1 MTTGF
6 LLVSGDSYDGE
17 TSPELQKFDELL
29 HNPDFFDRFEIKNIQ
44 PLSETY
50 RRAPEI
56 YFPVRKKGREGQNF
70 SYIKGTLN
78 LPFEPPVLIRKPGR
92 IRPEYLSR
100 LSNDVQASAPPVQFE
115 LAEAVE
121 EETVEFYGSN
131 ITLTELRSRLEWRL
145 NYGSTQHIPPQKAA
159 GNEPAPYRVLR
170 WYSFETS
177 GDDRSNM
184 AVERVLKGLA
194 DYVDALNA
202 GAERDNK
209 TPPFP
214 TLKLDLK
221 TQLNAVPGG
230 QPSNVPTET
239 EAFPE
244 KGLKPEQY
252 FTQERFK
259 RIGLEVERNQGGNLI
274 SDTAGRPRFKVH
286 RIARGRDTFI
296 IIIDTS
302 PVPGQA
308 PSLQHGELSGVDWSS
323 VEAVIDLHPEAY
335 TQPSQNI
342 TPPLP
347 RFKGVRYHGLMIANL
362 CKLIAPEARIIL
374 VRALDDDGNGHTP
387 EIIKIIRFLTRV
399 VPGRK
404 LGEFISGLADDLA
417 EKVWIPA
424 HNRLIFNTSWVIGG
438 SKDEEVM
445 ASTLLYAIDD
455 ATLTPHPP
463 VFVCAAGNDSRA
475 GVAYNPDEPAA
486 YGYFPGY
493 DEVQYRQLVDTEPS
507 EEPPSNGPLA
517 YDPYNMVIGVAS
529 TAASARYLYAFYS
542 NASPISAPSQ
552 NIFLDAGCEL
562 ELPEMATSSVTGPNG
577 TTQPQFVIEKGVFK
591 GTGKKVPARFVC
603 WSGTSFAAPLVTG
616 QVALLLGQRRDG
628 RLRVDP
634 TEVKERIWL
643 TANDPRWWNRP
654 REINIPASL

>member
-17 TSPELQKFDELL
+17 TSAELQKFDELI
-29 HNPDFFDRFEIKNIQ
+29 HKPDVFDRFDIKNIRS
-44 PLSETY
+44 LSDTY
-50 RRAPEI
+50 RLAPEI
-56 YFPVRKKGREGQNF
+56 YFPVRKEGREGQSFN
-70 SYIKGTLN
+70 YIKGTLN
-78 LPFEPPVLIRKPGR
+78 LPFEPPVLLRKPGR
-92 IRPEYLSR
+92 IRPEYLPPI
-100 LSNDVQASAPPVQFE
+100 SNEVQASEPPVQFE
-115 LAEAVE
+115 LEETTE
-121 EETVEFYGSN
+121 EEVVAFSGTN
-131 ITLTELRSRLEWRL
+131 IALTELRSRLAWDL
-145 NYGSTQHIPPQKAA
+145 SYGSDQHTTPPKAA
-159 GNEPAPYRVLR
+159 RNEPAPYRVLR
-170 WYSFETS
+170 WYSFETV
-177 GDDRSNM
+177 GDDHSSIT
-184 AVERVLKGLA
+184 VEKVLKGLA
-194 DYVDALNA
+194 DYIDALNS
-202 GAERDNK
+202 GAEKDNK

-221 TQLNAVPGG
+221 TALRASGG
-230 QPSNVPTET
+230 QPTNVPTET
-239 EAFPE
+239 EPFPE

-259 RIGLEVERNQGGNLI
+259 RIGLEVERNQAGGLVTGP
-274 SDTAGRPRFKVH
+274 SGRPRFKVH
-286 RIARGRDTFI
+286 RIARGKDTFI
-296 IIIDTS
+296 VIIDTA
-302 PVPGQA
+302 PVPGHK
-308 PSLQHGELSGVDWSS
+308 PNLQHGELSGVDWSS

-335 TQPSQNI
+335 TQPNPGV

-347 RFKGVRYHGLMIANL
+347 KFKGVRYHGLMIANL

-404 LGEFISGLADDLA
+404 YGEFISGLDDDLA

-424 HNRLIFNTSWVIGG
+424 HNRLIFNTSWVISG

-445 ASTLLYAIDD
+445 ASTLLYTIDD
-455 ATLTPHPP
+455 ATLTPQPP

-493 DEVQYRQLVDTEPS
+493 DEIQYRQLVDTEPI

-562 ELPEMATSSVTGPNG
+562 ELPEIATSTVTGPSSAS
-577 TTQPQFVIEKGVFK
+577 QPQFVIEKGVFK

-628 RLRVDP
+628 RIRVDP

-643 TANDPRWWNRP
+643 TANDPKWWNRP